1 MAVGPIT
8 VIKAFFDDVSTQ
20 ELKALDK
27 DERIALATQAA
38 ETMGWEPIQ
47 LPGESFR
54 WQKPPRLDHLGS
66 LALSQLEKAKK

>member
-38 ETMGWEPIQ
+38 EAMGWKPIGDP
-47 LPGESFR
+47 LNPVYKT
-54 WQKPPRLDHLGS
+54 WQRP
-66 LALSQLEKAKK
+66 EKAKK